1 MGIYIQ
7 ITNRCNM
14 TCEHCAFSC
23 TIKGKDM
30 TRETF
35 NQAIELAIEYN
46 QDITI
51 GGGEPTL
58 HPLFKDFMS
67 HAIWE
72 MAGVTN
78 ELDAP
83 AVNIIT
89 NGSNTKIAIKL
100 ATLAKTGTISAS
112 LSKDQY
118 HDPIDPSVYKAFT
131 KPKKENYNMNHR
143 DSDLRE
149 IRTVNHIIA
158 AGRAKNWAKPHKDYN
173 CPCENVFITPL
184 GNIYTCGCKKSK
196 INRSDITSDHFFG
209 YCEKS
214 HDFKQETQYA

>member
-14 TCEHCAFSC
+14 TCEHCAFAC
-23 TIKGKDM
+23 TTKGKDM
-30 TRETF
+30 TQETF

-46 QDITI
+46 QEIAI

-72 MAGVTN
+72 MAGISN
-78 ELDAP
+78 EHDSP

-89 NGSNTKIAIKL
+89 NGSNTEIAIKL
-100 ATLAKTGTISAS
+100 ASLARMGTIIAS

-118 HDPIDPSVYKAFT
+118 HDPVAPSVYKAFT
-131 KPKKENYNMNHR
+131 KPIKNRVINNH
-143 DSDLRE
+143 DFRE
-149 IRTVNHIIA
+149 IRTVTHIIA
-158 AGRAKNWAKPHKDYN
+158 AGRAKSWTEKHKDYN

-184 GNIYTCGCKKSK
+184 GNIYACGCKKTK
-196 INRSDITSDHFFG
+196 INRTDITSDHFFG
-209 YCEKS
+209 YCENS